1 MFVSAKG
8 SQKPH
13 FIVLDCTC
21 LASNPVYF
29 MYWTHSQNNVTLK
42 GYVKFRANGRNVVGC
57 YTLRPFAHSVAC
69 CWELLDKS
77 LKPVKLSATCK
88 LTDAKTPNN
97 VASLCS
103 GF

>member
-1 MFVSAKG
+1 
-8 SQKPH
+8 
-13 FIVLDCTC
+13 
-21 LASNPVYF
+21 

-69 CWELLDKS
+69 CWELLHKS
-77 LKPVKLSATCK
+77 LKPVKLSATFK
-88 LTDAKTPNN
+88 LTDARTPNN
-97 VASLCS
+97 VASVCS